1 MKDQQASRK
10 FPALIL
16 VLLVIAAGIFSCVP
30 NKQISYVQD
39 KSVEDISLL
48 PKDTVVKTLWLKE
61 FEHRLKPEDILSIR
75 VRTLLETEEELN
87 YFNLGMGGSQ
97 GGQQQNQMMMG
108 PGAAALSGYIVDSQG
123 NIDLP
128 VHGKLYVQG
137 KTLEEVK
144 NEIQVIAR
152 ESIGSDVVVD
162 VRMMNFQ
169 LYILGAVGPSAIYQ
183 TFLPRLNILE
193 ALSLAGGLPI
203 DADRENIKLYRR
215 DGLKVELIIINLL
228 DDKLFTSDYFYLKP
242 NDMLVVDPLPVRNV
256 TLAQSTVTTAIGFGL
271 TIFNLI
277 LLLSR

>member
-48 PKDTVVKTLWLKE
+48 PKDTVIKTLWIKE

-75 VRTLLETEEELN
+75 VRTLLESEEELN
-87 YFNLGMGGSQ
+87 YFNLGMGGGQ

-128 VHGKLYVQG
+128 VHGKLSVQG

-144 NEIQVIAR
+144 NEIQVLAR

-162 VRMMNFQ
+162 FRMMNFQ
-169 LYILGAVGPSAIYQ
+169 LYILGAVGQSAIYQ

-193 ALSLAGGLPI
+193 ALSLAGGLAI
-203 DADRENIKLYRR
+203 DADRENIRLYRR
-215 DGLKVELIIINLL
+215 DGLKVELVILNLL
-228 DDKLFTSDYFYLKP
+228 DDKLITSDYFYLKP
-242 NDMLVVDPLPVRNV
+242 NDMIVVDPLPVRNV

>member
-16 VLLVIAAGIFSCVP
+16 VLLVIAASIFSCVP

-48 PKDTVVKTLWLKE
+48 PKDTVIKTLWIKE
-61 FEHRLKPEDILSIR
+61 FEHKLKPEDILSIR
-75 VRTLLETEEELN
+75 VRTLLEDDDDLN
-87 YFNLGMGGSQ
+87 YFNLGMGGGQ
-97 GGQQQNQMMMG
+97 DGQQQNQMMMG
-108 PGAAALSGYIVDSQG
+108 PGAAGLTGYIVDSKG

-128 VHGKLYVQG
+128 VHGKLNVLG
-137 KTLEEVK
+137 KTLEEVTE
-144 NEIQVIAR
+144 EIQVIAK

-162 VRMMNFQ
+162 IRLMNFQ
-169 LYILGAVGPSAIYQ
+169 LYILGAVGQSAIYQ

-193 ALSLAGGLPI
+193 ALSLAGGLAI
-203 DADRENIKLYRR
+203 DADRENIRLYRR
-215 DGLKVELIIINLL
+215 DGLKVELVIINLL
-228 DDKLFTSDYFYLKP
+228 DDKLITSDYFYLKP

-277 LLLSR
+277 LLLTR

>member
-16 VLLVIAAGIFSCVP
+16 VFIVFAAGVFSCVP

-39 KSVEDISLL
+39 YGVEDISLL
-48 PKDTVVKTLWLKE
+48 PKDTVVKTFMLQQ
-61 FEHRLKPEDILSIR
+61 FEHELKPEDILSIR
-75 VRTLLETEEELN
+75 VRTLLEEDDELN
-87 YFNLGMGGSQ
+87 YFNLGMGGGQ

-108 PGAAALSGYIVDSQG
+108 PGAAALTGYIVDSKG

-144 NEIQVIAR
+144 EEIQLIAR
-152 ESIGSDVVVD
+152 QSIGKDVVVD

-169 LYILGAVGPSAIYQ
+169 LYILGAVGQSAIYQ

-193 ALSLAGGLPI
+193 ALSLAGGMAI
-203 DADRENIKLYRR
+203 DADRENIRLYRR
-215 DGLKVELIIINLL
+215 DGMKVELVMINLL
-228 DDKLFTSDYFYLKP
+228 DDQLFTSEYFYLKP
-242 NDMLVVDPLPVRNV
+242 NDMIVVDPLPVRNV

>member
-48 PKDTVVKTLWLKE
+48 PKDTVIKTLWIKE

-75 VRTLLETEEELN
+75 VRTLLESEEELN
-87 YFNLGMGGSQ
+87 YFNLGMGGGQ

-128 VHGKLYVQG
+128 VHGKLSVQG

-144 NEIQVIAR
+144 NEIQVLAR

-169 LYILGAVGPSAIYQ
+169 LYILGAVGQSAIYQ

-193 ALSLAGGLPI
+193 ALSLAGGLAI
-203 DADRENIKLYRR
+203 DADRENIRLYRR
-215 DGLKVELIIINLL
+215 DGLKVELVILNLL
-228 DDKLFTSDYFYLKP
+228 DDKLITSDYFYLKP
-242 NDMLVVDPLPVRNV
+242 NDMIVVDPLPVRNV